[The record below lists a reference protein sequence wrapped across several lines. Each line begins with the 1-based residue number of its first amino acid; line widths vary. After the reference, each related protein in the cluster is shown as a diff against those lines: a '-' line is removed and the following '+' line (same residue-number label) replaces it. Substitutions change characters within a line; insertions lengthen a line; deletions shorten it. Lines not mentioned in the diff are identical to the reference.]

1 METLFLRLICLLC
14 IIAHLFRLSSSIN
27 APYGFMFFTF
37 PFTIIPWLRLLSDML
52 NLWYITRDFS
62 FVSFV
67 IYILYYFFLI
77 FATPGFLLVLNI
89 SILRIFK
96 FFTSTFPIFVLW
108 SAFTLFPIASHI
120 LLTCLFF
127 PSCIVISSLVRFFSS
142 SLFIILTF
150 AGFVMPISYVYTI
163 S

>member
-1 METLFLRLICLLC
+1 MILIYLLC
-14 IIAHLFRLSSSIN
+14 IKVHLFRLSISIN
-27 APYGFMFFTF
+27 APYGFMLFTF

-52 NLWYITRDFS
+52 NLWYITCDFS

-67 IYILYYFFLI
+67 IYLLYYFFLI
-77 FATPGFLLVLNI
+77 FATLEFLLMLNI

-96 FFTSTFPIFVLW
+96 LFTSIFPILVLW
-108 SAFTLFPIASHI
+108 SAFTLFPTASHI

-142 SLFIILTF
+142 STFKILTL
-150 AGFVMPISYVYTI
+150 AGFVIPISYVY
-163 S
+163 SCF